1 MVRRRCPLGGPDR
14 TVLLLY
20 SIVAGLLIG
29 RLLGGRARH
38 LEDVRFTWWPLALAG
53 LAVQLVLFAGPV
65 AEHVGAE
72 GPVIYVASTLVVMA
86 ALLRNLALPGLAIV
100 ALGALLNLVPVLS
113 NGGAMP
119 SSPDAWLALTG
130 VAELPVRHFSN
141 AVLIGPETPFAFLGD
156 IFVWPRP
163 LPLANVF
170 SIGDAV
176 IAVGAVVFLVISM
189 RPTWR
194 PWTGARPVATLPRT
208 D

>member
-1 MVRRRCPLGGPDR
+1 
-14 TVLLLY
+14 
-20 SIVAGLLIG
+20 
-29 RLLGGRARH
+29 
-38 LEDVRFTWWPLALAG
+38 
-53 LAVQLVLFAGPV
+53 
-65 AEHVGAE
+65 
-72 GPVIYVASTLVVMA
+72 
-86 ALLRNLALPGLAIV
+86 
-100 ALGALLNLVPVLS
+100 
-113 NGGAMP
+113 MP